1 MPHTFFTEPDVYV
14 DETTPMS
21 VNNSNLNPAA
31 LNSTALNSTATNG
44 SVSTGKTA
52 QLDPVRI
59 NSSSVSGSRSSER
72 TDEVQLSSL
81 SSKIN
86 ELQSGSPEREAYL
99 DSLRLEVESG
109 QYQTNPAEI
118 ASGIVNDALIQPE

>member
-1 MPHTFFTEPDVYV
+1 
-14 DETTPMS
+14 MS

-31 LNSTALNSTATNG
+31 LNSTTTNG

-59 NSSSVSGSRSSER
+59 NSSSVSSSRASER
-72 TDEVQLSSL
+72 TDEVQLSNL

-99 DSLRLEVESG
+99 DSLRLEVQSG
-109 QYQTNPAEI
+109 QYQSNPTEI
-118 ASGIVNDALIQPE
+118 AKGIVNDALIQPE

>member
-1 MPHTFFTEPDVYV
+1 MR
-14 DETTPMS
+14 
-21 VNNSNLNPAA
+21 VNDPNLNPAA
-31 LNSTALNSTATNG
+31 LNSTATNG
-44 SVSTGKTA
+44 AASTGKTA
-52 QLDPVRI
+52 QLDPVKI
-59 NSSSVSGSRSSER
+59 NTSSVAGNRSSER

-99 DSLRLEVESG
+99 DSLRLEVASG

-118 ASGIVNDALIQPE
+118 ATGIVNDALIKPE

>member
-1 MPHTFFTEPDVYV
+1 
-14 DETTPMS
+14 MS

-31 LNSTALNSTATNG
+31 LNSTATSG
-44 SVSTGKTA
+44 SGSTGKTT

-59 NSSSVSGSRSSER
+59 NSSSVSSSRSSER

-81 SSKIN
+81 SGKIN

-99 DSLRLEVESG
+99 DQLRLEVASG
-109 QYQTNPAEI
+109 EYDDNPAATAKSI
-118 ASGIVNDALIQPE
+118 VDDSLSGTD

>member
-1 MPHTFFTEPDVYV
+1 
-14 DETTPMS
+14 MS

-31 LNSTALNSTATNG
+31 LNSTATNG
-44 SVSTGKTA
+44 SLSTGKTA

-59 NSSSVSGSRSSER
+59 NSSASGSPSASSV

-86 ELQSGSPEREAYL
+86 ELQPGSPAREAYIE
-99 DSLRLEVESG
+99 SLRNEFASG
-109 QYQTNPAEI
+109 QLQDNPAET
-118 ASGIVNDALIQPE
+118 ARGIVSDALLK

>member
-1 MPHTFFTEPDVYV
+1 
-14 DETTPMS
+14 MS

-31 LNSTALNSTATNG
+31 LNSTATNG
-44 SVSTGKTA
+44 AGSTGKTA

-59 NSSSVSGSRSSER
+59 NSSSVSSSRSSER

-81 SSKIN
+81 SNKIN

-109 QYQTNPAEI
+109 QYDANSAET
-118 ASGIVNDALIQPE
+118 AKGIVKDALIKPE